1 MRRSKHITRPVNDN
15 TFMDVTRRALSRT
28 AAKMLAVAAAA
39 RQSGVSQTNQSA
51 DADLEA
57 AREAMR
63 INIQQIA
70 KVKLPMATEPA
81 FHFKA

>member
-1 MRRSKHITRPVNDN
+1 MDVSRRSLAR
-15 TFMDVTRRALSRT
+15 
-28 AAKMLAVAAAA
+28 MLAAVAA
-39 RQSGVSQTNQSA
+39 QQTVSSQTTAAA

-63 INIQQIA
+63 INVQQIA